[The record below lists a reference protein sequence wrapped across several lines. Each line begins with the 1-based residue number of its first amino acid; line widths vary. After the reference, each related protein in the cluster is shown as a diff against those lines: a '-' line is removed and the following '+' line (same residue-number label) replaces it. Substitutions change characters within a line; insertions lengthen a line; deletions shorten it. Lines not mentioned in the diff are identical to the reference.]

1 MRRLKKATAIIL
13 VVAMMFST
21 VVGGNTVQAET
32 SEMEYQDLVLDQE
45 VMVTIDENNRGV
57 YFSFTPETSDY
68 YIFESFNAPYEL
80 DPYVD
85 IYEMTDTGLDPVE
98 RDDDGGE
105 DRNFKLGYLL
115 TAGETYYY
123 YIHHRGEMAIGT
135 YQVLLTVT
143 PVASAVFE
151 PVEVVKNVGGYY
163 ESDDTDE
170 EFYYYNNWQSNMRYT
185 ITMKD
190 GGTAQGSGWGFSYND
205 EYYPFEFQDQQ
216 YENHWTV
223 GNTYT
228 VTVDAAGYQ
237 GQVQVSVVECPVQSV
252 QIEPITIIENTMG
265 WLHNEGTED
274 EYFYY
279 SWTHKINATIT
290 MKNGDVVTVENSW
303 DFYYND
309 QWYSF
314 SQGDAQW
321 DEPWKVGNTYTVT
334 TTVMGYETQAQVSIV
349 ESPVQSIAVQPIAI
363 MEHSNGYW
371 SEPGTDH
378 EYFHYWWSNKMNFVI
393 TLKNG
398 QVITGEN
405 TDGFN
410 YNNEW
415 HNFSW
420 DNIQNSSSPWLKG
433 NTYTQ
438 TVSAL
443 GYETTVNITITDT
456 PVQSV
461 VVEPISIMEGTTGSL
476 WYAGTKDEF
485 YHYDWTNAI
494 RNYTITMKDG
504 TIYTSTNGNSGIH
517 YDGEWHHFT
526 LEDDQE
532 ANHWMAGNTYTAK
545 ANIMGYSVDVEVII
559 TESPVESIVVEP
571 ITMAEHTNGAWNSG
585 GPIGPGGPSGPTGT
599 DSWYNY
605 FWYNHLQYTLTLKDG
620 RVIQGRGMGVT
631 VDNQYY
637 GFSWNDTQHEEHWYA
652 GNTYTTSISCMG
664 KRADVTVSICE
675 MNQTDGYEY
684 MVQDGCAIIIGCGKE
699 DKVLNIPSVVDG
711 YPVIGIT
718 DLTYA
723 MEYAEE
729 LVIPDSV
736 TMLSGSIF
744 EWNYDLKKLT
754 IGKGISNIYNEM
766 FIGATCLEEII
777 VSEENPYYISV
788 DGVVYDKEM
797 TTLVVFPRAKEG
809 AYTVPDTVTNID
821 CLIDNIAYYNVQ
833 LDLGNSQTG
842 YVVEDGV
849 IYNADKTVI
858 YACDRTKTGKYVMP
872 DTVTTIN
879 EGAFQKC
886 SFSEVVVSE
895 NVSEIV
901 YAAFSYSMELEKVV
915 LPENLKAIEWGA
927 FSECENL
934 AEADLP
940 SGLEILETSSF
951 YKTGITSVTVP
962 GTVIEVGYGAYKES
976 QVAELTLE
984 EGIEVVWGEA
994 FRDTQLKSVVIPDS
1008 LTHMG
1013 GYVFADTPLES
1024 VTIGAGLEAISYN
1037 AFENTKLTTVTIPE
1051 NIAEIGEYAFANST
1065 LEEAIIE
1072 KNDVYIYEGA
1082 FYNCPLKEIDLKDGV
1097 VAIADY
1103 AFYGNQAESIVI
1115 PDSVTDVTYKSFAE
1129 SKKLLNIDVPDDLDS
1144 IDGTAFDGTAWWD
1157 AQADGVVYLE
1167 NYLYGYKG
1175 EMPEGTEIVVK
1186 DGTKLIANYAFDGE
1200 HNLMSLSIPSS
1211 VTGIGWGIFEG
1222 CLNLE
1227 KVTVAEGN
1235 TIYFTNEDGTILYD
1249 QYKDALWKRVENIW
1263 DMDIVQYIDCGTSIE
1278 DWLSDG
1284 GYEGMQHLW
1293 VEYADG
1299 SYGWEPGAVTPDMVS
1314 GFDSTKPGWQI
1325 VTIDFG
1331 RLECEME
1338 VYVEIPGVNEIV
1350 VSKLPDKIEYDLYQ
1364 DFETAGMVVKAITE
1378 SGEEFEIIDYEVY
1391 GFDSSEAGTK
1401 TVTVAYRGFETTFE
1415 VEVIDRGG
1423 TDVPTPPT
1431 EPEEP
1436 EEPVTIEKVS
1446 INSSPRKTTY
1456 ELGETIDLDGLSVAI
1471 SYSDGS
1477 SEILY
1482 DGFVVSGYDS
1492 SVAGEQ
1498 TVTVTHEETGVTVSF
1513 VVTVNEPIIDVPE
1526 VQKAEVMIGNAAGKP
1541 GDEVQV
1547 SISFKEEATIK
1558 SIAISD
1564 FEYDKEKL
1572 ELVSAEWDVKGVLSD
1587 WGTIMEN
1594 AGVLTFANNTAVKGN
1609 VLTFTFRILDGVE
1622 NGSCEIACQVIA
1634 KEMLESGEEQN
1645 LDVTV
1650 TFGEIIIKNVI
1661 KGDVNGDGYVTS
1673 DDAIY
1678 LLYHT
1683 TNDVEYPINQD
1694 GDFDGNGYV
1703 TSNDAIYLLYHV
1715 MLPAQYPINK

>member
-1 MRRLKKATAIIL
+1 MRRLKKATAIAL
-13 VVAMMFST
+13 AVVMMFST
-21 VVGGNTVQAET
+21 VAGGNTVQAET

-45 VMVTIDENNRGV
+45 VSVTVDENNRGV

-98 RDDDGGE
+98 RDDDGGG
-105 DRNFKLGYLL
+105 DRNFRLDYFL

-123 YIHHRGEMAIGT
+123 YIHHRGELAIGT

-151 PVEVVKNVGGYY
+151 PISITEKGSGHYQ
-163 ESDDTDE
+163 TDYKGE
-170 EFYYYNNWQSNMRYT
+170 EYFYYDNWQKDVSYT

-190 GGTAQGSGWGFSYND
+190 GGVAQGRGWGFSYNN
-205 EYYPFEFQDQQ
+205 EYYPFEFKHNQDQD
-216 YENHWTV
+216 HWTI
-223 GNTYT
+223 GNTYP
-228 VTVDAAGYQ
+228 VSVVADGYQ

-252 QIEPITIIENTMG
+252 TIQPITIIENTTG
-265 WLHNEGTED
+265 SLNNQGSDD
-274 EYFYY
+274 EFFYY

-314 SQGDAQW
+314 SQDNEQW
-321 DEPWKVGNTYTVT
+321 KEHWEVGNTYTVT

-349 ESPVQSIAVQPIAI
+349 ESPVQSIVVQPIAI
-363 MEHSNGYW
+363 MEYSNGYW
-371 SEPGTDH
+371 SEQGTGH
-378 EYFHYWWSNKMNFVI
+378 EYFHYWWNNKMDFVI

-405 TDGFN
+405 TDGFD

-461 VVEPISIMEGTTGSL
+461 VVEPISIMEGTTGGF
-476 WYAGTKDEF
+476 WGEGTQGEF
-485 YHYDWTNAI
+485 FHYDWTNAI
-494 RNYTITMKDG
+494 RNCTVTMKDG
-504 TIYTSTNGNSGIH
+504 TVFTNVNGGNSIQ
-517 YDGEWHHFT
+517 YDGEWYHFT
-526 LEDDQE
+526 PEDDQE
-532 ANHWMAGNTYTAK
+532 ANHWMPGNTYNAK
-545 ANIMGYSVDVEVII
+545 ANIMGYSVDVEVTI
-559 TESPVESIVVEP
+559 TESPIESIVLEP
-571 ITMAEHTNGAWNSG
+571 ITIAEHTNGYWNTSG
-585 GPIGPGGPSGPTGT
+585 PSGPGGPSGPIGT
-599 DSWYNY
+599 DSWYY
-605 FWYNHLQYTLTLKDG
+605 YRWHEQLQYTVTLKDG
-620 RVIQGRGMGVT
+620 RVIQGRGMGVN

-637 GFSWNDTQHEEHWYA
+637 GFSWYDTQHGEHWYA

-684 MVQDGCAIIIGCGKE
+684 MVQNGCAIIIGCSKE
-699 DKVLNIPSVVDG
+699 DTVLNIPSVIDG

-754 IGKGISNIYNEM
+754 IGKGISNINNEM
-766 FIGATCLEEII
+766 FLGATCLEEII
-777 VSEENPYYISV
+777 VSEENPYYCSV

-797 TTLVVFPRAKEG
+797 RTLVVFPRAKEG
-809 AYTVPDTVTNID
+809 AYAVPDAVTNID
-821 CLIDNIAYYNVQ
+821 CLINNISYYKVQ
-833 LDLGNSQTG
+833 LELGNSNTG
-842 YVVEDGV
+842 YAVEDGV
-849 IYNADKTVI
+849 IYNSDKTIV
-858 YACDRTKTGKYVMP
+858 YACDKTKTGKYVMP
-872 DTVTTIN
+872 DSVTTIN
-879 EGAFQKC
+879 EGAFQEC
-886 SFSEVVVSE
+886 SFSEVIVSE

-915 LPENLKAIEWGA
+915 LPGKLKAIAGGA
-927 FSECENL
+927 FSECEKL

-940 SGLEILETSSF
+940 SGLEILENSAF
-951 YKTGITSVTVP
+951 YKTGITSVTIP
-962 GTVIEVGYGAYKES
+962 GTVTEVGYGAYKES

-984 EGIEVVWGEA
+984 EGIEVIWGEA
-994 FRDTQLKSVVIPDS
+994 FTGTQLKNVMIADS
-1008 LTHMG
+1008 IAHMG
-1013 GYVFADTPLES
+1013 PSVFANTPLEN
-1024 VTIGAGLEAISYN
+1024 VTIGASLESISN
-1037 AFENTKLTTVTIPE
+1037 GAFANTNLTTVTIPE
-1051 NIAEIGEYAFANST
+1051 NIAEIGEYAFANSM

-1072 KNDVYIYEGA
+1072 RNDVYIFEGA
-1082 FYNCPLKEIDLKDGV
+1082 FSGCPLKEIDLKDGV

-1129 SKKLLNIDVPDDLDS
+1129 SKKLLNIDVPDDLES

-1175 EMPEGTEIVVK
+1175 EMPESTEIVVK

-1211 VTGIGWGIFEG
+1211 VTGIGWGTLAG

-1235 TIYFTNEDGTILYD
+1235 TTYFTNEDGTILYD

-1263 DMDIVQYIDCGTSIE
+1263 SMDVVEYIERGTSVE
-1278 DWLSDG
+1278 DWLSDS

-1299 SYGWEPGAVTPDMVS
+1299 SYGWEPAAVTPNMVS
-1314 GFDSTKPGWQI
+1314 GFDSTKPGWQA

-1338 VYVEIPGVNEIV
+1338 ICVEIPGVNGIV
-1350 VSKLPDKIEYDLYQ
+1350 VSKLPDKIEYDLNQ
-1364 DFETAGMVVKAITE
+1364 DFDTTGMVVKALTE

-1401 TVTVAYRGFETTFE
+1401 IVTVAYRGFEATFE
-1415 VEVIDRGG
+1415 VEVINTGG

-1436 EEPVTIEKVS
+1436 EEPVTIEKAS

-1482 DGFVVSGYDS
+1482 DGFVVSGFDS
-1492 SVAGEQ
+1492 SVVGEQ
-1498 TVTVTHEETGVTVSF
+1498 TVVVSHEEKGVSVSF

-1526 VQKAEVMIGNAAGKP
+1526 VQKAEVVIGNAAGKP

-1564 FEYDKEKL
+1564 LEYDKAKL
-1572 ELVSAEWDVKGVLSD
+1572 ELVSAEWNVKGVLSD
-1587 WGTIMEN
+1587 WGTIMGN

-1703 TSNDAIYLLYHV
+1703 TSDDAIYLLYHV